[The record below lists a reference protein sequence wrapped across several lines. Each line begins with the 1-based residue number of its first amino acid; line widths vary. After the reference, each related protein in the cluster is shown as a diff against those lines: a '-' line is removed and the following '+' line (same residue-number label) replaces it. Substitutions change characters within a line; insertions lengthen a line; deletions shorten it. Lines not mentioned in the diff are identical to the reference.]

1 MNRLFTLIFILLFL
15 ACGGNTDKKEINKKD
30 SVRESTSLDSSKNS
44 NFQKSQSKS
53 KEVKSSDNDKKLIFS
68 NSPSRE
74 RLELHGNTVLIIKLD
89 SAEIEQL
96 KKIKGEES
104 FYTGADD
111 LMWYNSKM
119 LQKMDSFGIPVK
131 YTDKDTVDLYSTD
144 YKQTIVK
151 DSTFYFYT
159 YFYFDGQK
167 LKRTNA
173 LELLTN
179 SIGSKFQKTSNSS
192 KKSVFIGV
200 LNDFYESE
208 GFYVELYYS
217 ENYSNEDINK
227 LGENHSE
234 TIYQGEEMTRTKVP
248 LDIAQKH
255 LDVEF
260 IDSMYVFNEIQEII
274 DSISLQN
281 IEYLDAMIESNYIA
295 TYNHS
300 KDLTEKLVI
309 SKTNHL
315 KNLKK
320 SPSFQKGKKS
330 LVEELKLN
338 IDPLAIGEV
347 FELNHNK
354 DSFHIFSYTDKEY
367 NHHIFSLKNR
377 NITDT
382 IEQYQINRIR
392 PVPLAS
398 EGKIYYI
405 VYAAVPD
412 TDHSWTQL
420 LGIDLKTGKFVKT
433 RGNRLKY

>member
-1 MNRLFTLIFILLFL
+1 MNRFFTLIIILLFS
-15 ACGGNTDKKEINKKD
+15 ACGKQTENKEINEKD
-30 SVRESTSLDSSKNS
+30 SIEESTSLYSSNEKKFEKNG
-44 NFQKSQSKS
+44 SKS
-53 KEVKSSDNDKKLIFS
+53 KEAKASENDERLIFS
-68 NSPSRE
+68 NGHSRE
-74 RLELHGNTVLIIKLD
+74 KLELNGRTVVIIKLD
-89 SAEIEQL
+89 SAEIEKL
-96 KKIKGEES
+96 KKIKGQES

-119 LQKMDSFGIPVK
+119 LEKMDSLGIPVK
-131 YTDKDTVDLYSTD
+131 YTEKDTVDLYSTD
-144 YKQTIVK
+144 YKRTIVK
-151 DSTFYFYT
+151 DSTFYIYT
-159 YFYFDGQK
+159 YFYFDGQE
-167 LKRTNA
+167 LKKTDA
-173 LELLTN
+173 LELVTN
-179 SIGSKFQKTSNSS
+179 SIGSKFEKTSNSS
-192 KKSVFIGV
+192 ENSLLVGV

-208 GFYVELYYS
+208 GFYIELYYS
-217 ENYSNEDINK
+217 ENYSDETIN
-227 LGENHSE
+227 LLAENHGE
-234 TIYQGEEMTRTKVP
+234 IIYQGEEMARTNVP
-248 LDIAQKH
+248 LDVVKKY
-255 LDVEF
+255 LEVDF
-260 IDSMYVFNEIQEII
+260 IDSLYVFNEMQEIV
-274 DSISLQN
+274 DSITLQN
-281 IEYLDAMIESNYIA
+281 VEYLDAMIESNYLA
-295 TYNHS
+295 SYNHS
-300 KDLTEKLVI
+300 KDLDEKLVI
-309 SKTNHL
+309 SKTGHL

-354 DSFHIFSYTDKEY
+354 DTFHIFSYTDKEY

-382 IEQYQINRIR
+382 IDQYQINRIR

-433 RGNRLKY
+433 KGNRLKY